1 VNPEA
6 EAVPEKIDLDSL
18 LVALVLVPN
27 SYSRNRFF
35 GLFRWAPARRVRRR
49 AARLRALISELC
61 GNVVDGLR
69 LEADG
74 AGGARLRY
82 RLCDL
87 NVRRMTRLA
96 SNELAVVQYALRRQ
110 RETRSDLCSLIE
122 PLSAEQQGDVESMLA
137 GLFGEPILAM
147 RGD

>member
-1 VNPEA
+1 MNHELEVI
-6 EAVPEKIDLDSL
+6 PEKVDLGSL

-61 GNVVDGLR
+61 GNAVDGLR
-69 LEADG
+69 LEHDG

-96 SNELAVVQYALRRQ
+96 SNELAVVKYALRRQ
-110 RETRSDLCSLIE
+110 RETRSDLCALTE
-122 PLSAEQQGDVESMLA
+122 PLSPERHGDVESALA
-137 GLFGEPILAM
+137 GLFGEPILVP
-147 RGD
+147 RQD

>member
-1 VNPEA
+1 MNPEA
-6 EAVPEKIDLDSL
+6 EAIPEAIDLDAL

-35 GLFRWAPARRVRRR
+35 GLFRWAPASRVRRR
-49 AARLRALISELC
+49 AARLRGLISELC
-61 GNVVDGLR
+61 GNTVEGLR
-69 LEADG
+69 IEQAG
-74 AGGARLRY
+74 AGGVRLRY

-110 RETRSDLCSLIE
+110 RETRSDLCSLTE
-122 PLSAEQQGDVESMLA
+122 PLSAERKGEVESALA
-137 GLFGEPILAM
+137 GLFGEPILAI
-147 RGD
+147 RQD